1 MKDVAASTMADDL
14 KRLGIDPLKPPP
26 LNKLSP
32 DVLRKVMVTFT
43 KSLGVKCEF
52 CHDQNNF
59 KAPTPHKK
67 VAAGMWQ
74 HFVLEMRLDGGGP
87 LYCDSCHS
95 GKAEFLDRHDNKA
108 LQGWME
114 ANYVKKLKR
123 ADKKEHSC
131 DLCPRRPVRGEI
143 PPSVGDEVEDRQG
156 VGGTVFPTFSRVCI
170 AIKHSFLTRV
180 RVFSRLNTVQGLT
193 QRQQMVLDFIRSSIA
208 DRGYPPTLREIGARM
223 GIRSTN
229 GVNDHLRALERKGY
243 LTREDM
249 KSRALRPTTHH
260 DVAQHLGN
268 AANGDGASN
277 DSTHSSQ
284 ERFGVGG
291 TTFEDVVEIQVLG
304 RVAAGLPLFAE
315 EHVIDTVRVDR
326 GLLKGGR
333 EVFGLRVHG
342 DSMIDAGIL
351 NGDYI
356 FVRKQLTA
364 SRGDIVVAL
373 IGDEATVKYYFP
385 EKDYVRFQPANKAM
399 APILVRAVDFKPT
412 MLLGVV
418 VGVFR
423 RL

>member
-1 MKDVAASTMADDL
+1 M
-14 KRLGIDPLKPPP
+14 
-26 LNKLSP
+26 
-32 DVLRKVMVTFT
+32 
-43 KSLGVKCEF
+43 
-52 CHDQNNF
+52 
-59 KAPTPHKK
+59 
-67 VAAGMWQ
+67 
-74 HFVLEMRLDGGGP
+74 
-87 LYCDSCHS
+87 
-95 GKAEFLDRHDNKA
+95 
-108 LQGWME
+108 
-114 ANYVKKLKR
+114 
-123 ADKKEHSC
+123 
-131 DLCPRRPVRGEI
+131 
-143 PPSVGDEVEDRQG
+143 
-156 VGGTVFPTFSRVCI
+156 
-170 AIKHSFLTRV
+170 TRV
-180 RVFSRLNTVQGLT
+180 RVFSTLNSVQGLT
-193 QRQQMVLDFIRSSIA
+193 QRQQMVLDFIRQSIA

-249 KSRALRPTTHH
+249 KSRALRPTSHANSANTNG
-260 DVAQHLGN
+260 DARGL
-268 AANGDGASN
+268 ANGGRAPIPASE
-277 DSTHSSQ
+277 D
-284 ERFGVGG
+284 
-291 TTFEDVVEIQVLG
+291 EDVIDVQVLG

-342 DSMIDAGIL
+342 DSMIEAGIL

-364 SRGDIVVAL
+364 NRGDIVVAL

-399 APILVRAVDFKPT
+399 APILVRAVDFKPA

-418 VGVFR
+418 VGVYR